1 MSAPINTNDHD
12 LKTYIMNEV
21 AKYTPSYDSYR
32 KLCKLVGYDA
42 IKYPD
47 FEFWYY
53 RFYDGEMD
61 FDYDRSAD
69 PVPKTIMDMSVI
81 LMYKITG
88 NLDPVERAYLRS
100 MNKLIKDTTDS
111 HAPIFNKIKIYVSN
125 DSLSW
130 HLNEKMFMCSRK
142 ENGCLVW
149 FFTTVN
155 SYSVIESDK
164 SMMRKSLGYLRPLFK
179 IPNIQVN
186 HLFLAMTDPTQDLD
200 AFLAI
205 QFHAKSVEIS
215 VLNIEQTFRFLSAL
229 NPGELESIYLR
240 AIEMNDRDQIS
251 RILETEQLKQ
261 AKHVKLRMVLDG
273 EDLLKFKHLRS
284 FKFGFIPDVLANF
297 RRVLEIISSFEQFES
312 CELRHFYLDHD
323 FLLRTIGEA
332 LGEEIPFGPL
342 KTIKHRYQIPESNEY
357 LKLEIEDE
365 GSCRD
370 IKIVKMF

>member
-1 MSAPINTNDHD
+1 MSVPINTNDHD
-12 LKTYIMNEV
+12 LKTYISNEV
-21 AKYTPSYDSYR
+21 NKYTPSYDSYR

-69 PVPKTIMDMSVI
+69 PVPKTIMDMPVI
-81 LMYKITG
+81 LMYKITE

-100 MNKLIKDTTDS
+100 MNKFIKDTTDS
-111 HAPIFNKIKIYVSN
+111 HAPIFNEIKIYVSN

-130 HLNEKMFMCSRK
+130 HLNEKMFICSRK

-186 HLFLAMTDPTQDLD
+186 HLSLFLTDQIEELD

-205 QFHAKSVEIS
+205 QFHAKSVEIL

-251 RILETEQLKQ
+251 RIFETEQFKQ

-273 EDLLKFKHLRS
+273 EDLLKFKHLKS
-284 FKFGFIPDVLANF
+284 FKFGFIPDVLVDF

-312 CELRHFYLDHD
+312 Y
-323 FLLRTIGEA
+323 
-332 LGEEIPFGPL
+332 
-342 KTIKHRYQIPESNEY
+342 
-357 LKLEIEDE
+357 E
-365 GSCRD
+365 GSCCD